1 MKFMV
6 LIYNEPTLLDALPKA
21 EFDSTMRECLSHADE
36 LRQGGHLIESRM
48 LQPASTGRS
57 IRVRGGRQ
65 TIFDGPFTEAKEILG
80 GFNLIEASDMDE
92 AVRIAATFP
101 WVRTG
106 RVEVRPLEDIEEV
119 RQRVT
124 AIA

>member
-6 LIYNEPTLLDALPKA
+6 LIYNEPTLLDALPEA

-36 LRQGGHLIESRM
+36 LRQEGHLLESRM
-48 LQPASTGRS
+48 LQGASTGRS
-57 IRVRGGRQ
+57 VRVREGRQ
-65 TIFDGPFTEAKEILG
+65 TIYDGPFTEAKEILG

-106 RVEVRPLEDIEEV
+106 RVEVRPLEDIEQV
-119 RQRVT
+119 RQRVMSS
-124 AIA
+124 